1 MNVLITGASGFIGSF
16 LCEESL
22 RRGWNTWA
30 ALRATSSRRWL
41 QYEGLQFVEL
51 NLANPSALNS
61 QLRNL
66 TSHLSPLTSHLSK
79 WDVVIHAAGATK
91 CVRPEEFDFHNYE
104 CTRHLVEALRAAD
117 MMPKQF
123 IYLSSLSAT
132 YGSAYGNSKLKTEK
146 WLHETLDE
154 SDTNLVVFR
163 PTGVYGPREK
173 DYFMMVQSIGRHV
186 DFAVGYEPQMLTFVY
201 VKDLVGA
208 IMAAVEKDV
217 TEGTF
222 NVTDG
227 GEYQSRTF
235 SDLIQQEM
243 GVKHVVHITAPLWV
257 LKTVSEVS
265 EDISRLTG
273 RPSTLNRDKYKMMAQ
288 RDWRC
293 DISGMRN
300 VLGYE
305 PQWDLARGVK
315 ETIAWYREN
324 NWI

>member
-16 LCEESL
+16 LCEASL
-22 RRGWNTWA
+22 DKGWDTWA
-30 ALRATSSRRWL
+30 ALRATSSKRWL
-41 QYEGLQFVEL
+41 KYEGLQFIEL
-51 NLANPSALNS
+51 DLANPSALNS
-61 QLRNL
+61 QLRAL

-91 CVRPEEFDFHNYE
+91 CVKQEEFDFHNYL
-104 CTRHLVEALRAAD
+104 CTRHLVEALKAAD
-117 MMPKQF
+117 MMPRQF

-132 YGSAYGNSKLKTEK
+132 YGSTYGNSKLKTER
-146 WLHETLDE
+146 WLHETLDGSE
-154 SDTNLVVFR
+154 TGLVVFR

-186 DFAVGYEPQMLTFVY
+186 DIAVGFEPQVLTFVY

-208 IMAAVEKDV
+208 IISAIEKGV
-217 TEGTF
+217 MEGTF

-227 GEYQSRTF
+227 GEYSSRAF

-243 GVKHVVHITAPLWV
+243 GVKHVVHVTAPLWV
-257 LKTVSEVS
+257 LKAVSVVSE
-265 EDISRLTG
+265 EIGKQTG

-293 DISGMRN
+293 DISGMID
-300 VLGYE
+300 VLGYH
-305 PQWDLARGVK
+305 PQWNLARGVK
-315 ETIAWYREN
+315 ETIAWYKEN
-324 NWI
+324 GWI